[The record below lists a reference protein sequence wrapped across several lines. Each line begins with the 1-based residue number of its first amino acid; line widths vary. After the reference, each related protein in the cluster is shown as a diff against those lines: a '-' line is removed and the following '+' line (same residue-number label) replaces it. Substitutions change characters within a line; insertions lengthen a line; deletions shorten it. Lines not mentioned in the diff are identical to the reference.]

1 MNNFK
6 RAGSFLSIHLMFT
19 LLVGSVS
26 LPTVFAYEE
35 GNTVSVDQ
43 MKSEIS
49 SESGTAEEKTYV
61 EDEVLVKYKNNKINL
76 TTFSGRQTASNFIQA
91 KSLEQRENLEE
102 INVSILKI
110 TDNKSVEE
118 KITELKNDPNVEY
131 VQPNY
136 QYYPSSVIT
145 ANDTYKDRLWGLA
158 NAGQTVNGFTPDA
171 PGADISA
178 PQAWVLSDALPS
190 TSVIVAVIDSGVAYN
205 HPDLIANM
213 WNGANCK
220 DENGVLVVGGC
231 DHGYDYEDDDTT
243 PLPTASSHGTHIAGI
258 IAAEINNSKGVI
270 GVAPHAKIMAIK
282 SSLTTA
288 NIIKAIA
295 FAQQNGAKVINA
307 SWNCYGSDQGG
318 FHSVCAEG
326 IDYQDAAMKNAIDSF
341 PGLFVT
347 VAGNGDGDTD
357 DAGDNHDADQ
367 TLHAYPCDYTAPNI
381 ICVAATDQ
389 NDELAD
395 FSDFGTASVDVAAP
409 GTNIYGTVADTIMGS
424 EDFTTVSTPSIPG
437 GWTTGGTSNTWGT
450 HSFSGNNVLYGD
462 LSSSSYAS
470 NADTTISSPS
480 YDLSGSTGATID
492 FGARCDTEYSTTE
505 WTDYMQVNYSSD
517 GVNFVPVTVASETLR
532 WDEPLLDL
540 LNGDTNPSGGAYF
553 YFSGIPL
560 PGPLTANSK
569 VQFVWHTNS
578 TNNTHD
584 GCWVDDVVV
593 TKYSDGADEK
603 YAYLQGTSMATPHVA
618 GLAALIWGVK
628 PNLTS
633 AAVKNT
639 ILNTGDSLNSL
650 NGKILTG
657 KRINAFSALKSV
669 TTPVISNV
677 ETADTTATS
686 TRITWSTDFPSTSK
700 VVYGTSTL
708 SLEVVDNT
716 QTTNHVVTLTGL
728 TASTTYSFYVESE
741 DQYGNIASST
751 NQSFQTSAPVA
762 VVVNAP
768 YSQTITLSPG
778 WNIIST
784 PRLLASHA
792 FSAPETLSNFSILI
806 LDASRPSGWAT
817 MAELGQTE
825 FTPLYGYF
833 INNKMAT
840 SQMLI
845 LNYRTTTPDERLFN
859 RSFTTSG
866 WYSFGV
872 ANPNYAKSQDS
883 ETTDTNNPDNVLHS
897 LLGATSNY
905 DSVVDFT
912 DASFLGNPNSVAL
925 ADPWKIVT
933 RSNDVANTTEINSLN
948 DFRETKG
955 YAVYIKA
962 PTALSGFQE
971 GATPECTDGIDNDGD
986 GLIDYPTDNGCTSV
1000 TDNSESPA
1008 SPQTSHWNTHSLEI
1022 SAEYHSLAWNG
1033 SGYGVT
1039 YAWGNKIRFAKLDA
1053 NGNKLSEKIIATV
1066 PNYGFWTNIIW
1077 DGTKYGIVWPEANP
1091 QNIRFATIDID
1102 GNILSNIPITLGSD
1116 NASTE
1121 RPALLWTEN
1130 EYALIWSGGWPDG
1143 SNQSAKIVYFTKIS
1157 SDGQTI
1163 LVNKKKSIT
1172 SGNATAANGPIIS
1185 AAWNGTTFGVVWQD
1199 IRNSNDSN
1207 QPDLYFSTLNANG
1220 DKLTNDVKV
1229 SGSGRVYRPS
1239 IFSNAENYDIF
1250 WQEINNSADDGIY
1263 FTKVNAT
1270 GTKQVANKNLSL
1282 QKSDETKPVV
1292 TKNND
1297 GYGVVWQSASKAN
1310 LYLKSVSTSG
1320 DVLTDND
1327 LVNTGSGQ
1335 NNYAYLIFDSS
1346 RYGIIWNN
1354 VQNNQSQLYF
1364 GVK

>member
-6 RAGSFLSIHLMFT
+6 RAGSFLSVYLMFI

-35 GNTVSVDQ
+35 GDVVSIDQ
-43 MKSEIS
+43 VKSEIS
-49 SESGTAEEKTYV
+49 SEAGTAEEKTYV

-76 TTFSGRQTASNFIQA
+76 ATFSGKQTASNFIQA
-91 KSLEQRENLEE
+91 KSLEQMENLEE
-102 INVSILKI
+102 INTSVLKI
-110 TDNKSVEE
+110 TDDKTVEE
-118 KITELKNDPNVEY
+118 KITELENDPNVEY

-145 ANDTYKDRLWGLA
+145 SNDTYKDRLWALA
-158 NAGQTVNGFTPDA
+158 NSGQTVNGFTPAA

-178 PQAWVLSDALPS
+178 PQAWVISEALPS
-190 TSVIVAVIDSGVAYN
+190 TPVIVAVIDSGVAYN
-205 HPDLIANM
+205 HPDLFASM
-213 WNGANCK
+213 WDGTNCK
-220 DENGVLVVGGC
+220 DENGVLLAGGC
-231 DHGYDYEDDDTT
+231 NHGYDYEDNDNT
-243 PLPTASSHGTHIAGI
+243 PLPTGNSHGTHIAGI

-288 NIIKAIA
+288 NIVKAIT

-326 IDYQDAAMKNAIDSF
+326 INYQDAAMKNAIDSF

-367 TLHAYPCDYTAPNI
+367 TLHTYPCDYTAPNI

-409 GTNIYGTVADTIMGS
+409 GTNIYGAVADTIMGS
-424 EDFTTVSTPSIPG
+424 EDFGTVSAPNIPN
-437 GWTTGGTSNTWGT
+437 GWTTSGTNNNWGT
-450 HSFSGNNVLYGD
+450 YILSGSNVLYGD
-462 LSSSSYAS
+462 LSSPSYAG

-480 YDLSGSTGATID
+480 YDLSGSIGATID
-492 FGARCDTEYSTTE
+492 FGSGCDTEYSTTA

-517 GVNFVPVTVASETLR
+517 GVNFVPVTVASEILR

-540 LNGDTNPSGGAYF
+540 LNGDANPSGGASY

-560 PGPLTANSK
+560 PGPLTENSK
-569 VQFVWHTNS
+569 VQFAWHTNGDL
-578 TNNTHD
+578 NHHD
-584 GCWVDDVVV
+584 GCWVDDIVV

-603 YAYLQGTSMATPHVA
+603 YAYLQGTSMATPHVT
-618 GLAALIWGVK
+618 GLAALIWGAK

-633 AAVKNT
+633 ADVKNT

-669 TTPVISNV
+669 TLPVPTNV
-677 ETADTTATS
+677 QVASTTATS
-686 TRITWSTDFPSTSK
+686 TKITWSTDLPATSK
-700 VVYGTSTL
+700 VVYGTTSP
-708 SLEVVDNT
+708 SSVIVDNT
-716 QTTNHVVTLTGL
+716 PTMNHVVVLTGL
-728 TASTTYSFYVESE
+728 SASTTYSFYAESG

-751 NQSFQTSAPVA
+751 PQSFQTSAVVA

-768 YSQTITLSPG
+768 YSQSITLSPG
-778 WNIIST
+778 WNIVST
-784 PRLLASHA
+784 PRLLASHI
-792 FSAPETLSNFSILI
+792 FSAPETLSNFSIVI

-817 MAELGQTE
+817 MSELGQTE
-825 FTPLYGYF
+825 FMPLYGYF
-833 INNKMAT
+833 INNKTAT
-840 SQMLI
+840 SQVLT
-845 LNYRTTTPDERLFN
+845 LNYRAATEGERSFN

-866 WYSFGV
+866 WYSFGI
-872 ANPNYAKSQDS
+872 ANPAYAKIQGPD
-883 ETTDTNNPDNVLHS
+883 TTDINNPDNILHS

-912 DASFLGNPNSVAL
+912 DASFFGNPNSVAL
-925 ADPWKIVT
+925 SDPWKIVT
-933 RSNDVANTTEINSLN
+933 RSNDPANTTEINSLN

-962 PTALSGFQE
+962 PTALSGSQE
-971 GATPECTDGIDNDGD
+971 GTTPECIDSVDNDGD
-986 GLIDYPTDNGCTSV
+986 GLVDYPLDNGCVAS

-1008 SPQTSHWNTHSLEI
+1008 FSETSHWNSHSLGI
-1022 SAEYHSLAWNG
+1022 TGEYESLAWNG
-1033 SGYGVT
+1033 DGYGAT
-1039 YAWGNKIRFAKLDA
+1039 YVWGNKIHFAKLDT
-1053 NGNKLSEKIIATV
+1053 NGNKLSEKIVATV
-1066 PNYGFWTNIIW
+1066 PNYGFWTNIVW

-1121 RPALLWTEN
+1121 RPALLWTGS
-1130 EYALIWSGGWPDG
+1130 EYILTWSGGWPDG
-1143 SNQSAKIVYFTKIS
+1143 SNNSAKIVYFTKIS
-1157 SDGQTI
+1157 SNGETI
-1163 LVNKKKSIT
+1163 LTDKKKSII
-1172 SGNATAANGPIIS
+1172 SGNVTAANGPIVS
-1185 AAWNGTTFGVVWQD
+1185 MAWNGTTFGIVWQD
-1199 IRNSNDSN
+1199 IRESNDSN
-1207 QPDLYFSTLNANG
+1207 QPALYFSVLNSNG
-1220 DKLTNDVKV
+1220 DKLIDDIKI
-1229 SGSGRVYRPS
+1229 SGSGRIYRPS
-1239 IFSNAENYDIF
+1239 IFSNGENYDIF
-1250 WQEINNSADDGIY
+1250 WREVSNSTDEGIY
-1263 FTKVNAT
+1263 FTKVSAT
-1270 GTKQVANKNLSL
+1270 GTKQIANKNLSPL
-1282 QKSDETKPVV
+1282 KGDETQPTV

-1297 GYGVVWQSASKAN
+1297 GYGVVWLSASKGN
-1310 LYLKSVSTSG
+1310 LYLKTVSTSG

-1327 LVNTGSGQ
+1327 LVNTGLGQ
-1335 NNYAYLIFDSS
+1335 NNNAYLIFASS
-1346 RYGIIWNN
+1346 RYGIIWSNT
-1354 VQNNQSQLYF
+1354 QNNQLQLYF
-1364 GVK
+1364 GTK